1 LFTACLSITIT
12 EHFSLLSLFF
22 RIGSANHMAGD
33 LFEFQVVAAVVLG
46 GVSLVGGIK
55 TLTGATIGV
64 MILAI
69 ISNGLGY

>member
-1 LFTACLSITIT
+1 
-12 EHFSLLSLFF
+12 
-22 RIGSANHMAGD
+22 MAGD